1 MQITFKSLLL
11 ENFKNHKQL
20 EIQFGDVTNIS
31 GPNGAGKS
39 SVGESVTWLLFS
51 TDTFGVKLEPKP
63 IGNEDATTKAELLI
77 SIDGK
82 DILLGREQK
91 KTAKYFINEVP
102 KKAKE
107 FEAFIAELFDKN
119 LFLSLFNPNYFSSQH
134 WQDQREQLLSYVP
147 EPLNK
152 EVLAGMFEI
161 EVQLLEPELKKRS
174 LEDIEKIHKERKN
187 KHDKAIERANERVV
201 TLKEQYETQ
210 KTAIDAVNAE
220 EIETEITTLQKERA
234 NFDEAIKASQEEQKR
249 YTNMQ
254 YTLQGLE
261 QEISKQRQIMAAV
274 KAEQPQETCHTCGQ
288 SLPDEAKQNVHRD
301 RVNRFNQAKE
311 VGKGALEKFNELKE
325 QFEQMKPKEM
335 DFSRAREIDER
346 ITELHAGLRQVKQL
360 EAMQLEIQD
369 AEKAAETIRQERN
382 ESIGFLDAVK
392 AFRAKR
398 SELMVQKVKSLFS
411 TIDVKLYETLK
422 NGEERATFEITQNDK
437 SYSRLSTAEKIRAG
451 LEVVAALSKQAELI
465 IPCFLDNAESIL
477 YFEKPDGQVIVARVA
492 DGNFSVS
499 VGDTKK
505 VRKVVTNEVSSE
517 WGEYGKISI
526 QMDGEEVFRV
536 HHSDSPEDNNLGR
549 NFSDCYN
556 VPSLMKMA
564 WEAGKAGEVLEF
576 AYEDE
581 NEEEEV
587 TNG

>member
-1 MQITFKSLLL
+1 MNIQFKSLHLQS
-11 ENFKNHKQL
+11 FKNHDSL
-20 EIQFGDVTNIS
+20 EIAFGETTSIT
-31 GPNGAGKS
+31 GKNGAGKS

-63 IGNEDATTKAELLI
+63 IGNEDATTKVELLI
-77 SIDGK
+77 SVDGK

-107 FEAFIAELFDKN
+107 FEAFVAELFNKN

-161 EVQLLEPELKKRS
+161 EVQLLESELKKRS

-187 KHDKAIERANERVV
+187 KHDKAIERANERVL
-201 TLKEQYETQ
+201 TMKEQYETQ
-210 KTAIDAVNAE
+210 KAAIGALNVE
-220 EIETEITTLQKERA
+220 EIEAEVVALQTERTS
-234 NFDEAIKASQEEQKR
+234 FDEAIRDSQEEQKR
-249 YTNMQ
+249 YTSLQ

-261 QEISKQRQIMAAV
+261 QEIKSHKQIMAAV
-274 KAEQPQETCHTCGQ
+274 KAEKPQETCRTCGQ
-288 SLPDEAKQNVHRD
+288 SLPEEAKQNVHKD

-311 VGKGALEKFNELKE
+311 MGKGALGKFNELKAQLE
-325 QFEQMKPKEM
+325 EMKPKEV

-346 ITELHAGLRQVKQL
+346 IAELNASWRQVKQL

-369 AEKAAETIRQERN
+369 AEKSAETIRKERN

-451 LEVVAALSKQAELI
+451 LEVVAALFKQAELI
-465 IPCFLDNAESIL
+465 IPCFIDNAESIL
-477 YFEKPDGQVIVARVA
+477 YFEKPAGQVIVARVA

-499 VGDTKK
+499 VGDVRK
-505 VRKVVTNEVSSE
+505 VRKVITKTVNSE
-517 WGEYGKISI
+517 YGEYGRISI
-526 QMDGEEVFRV
+526 ALDGKKMFDVY
-536 HHSDSPEDNNLGR
+536 HSDSPEDNNLGR
-549 NFSDCYN
+549 NFSDCYS
-556 VPSLMKMA
+556 VPELMEQA
-564 WEAGKAGEVLEF
+564 YTAGKAGEVLEF
-576 AYEDE
+576 VYGD
-581 NEEEEV
+581 EEEE
-587 TNG
+587 GDEE